1 MRNLARHLVLRTAL
15 FLFLTAQ
22 GFSQDRTPM
31 QRGNK
36 PPLDKEQAVER
47 LQQFR
52 NQRLSR
58 DFIFQFELE
67 HLPRR
72 GDPTLYNGLL
82 WGTWG
87 EQGPLV
93 RARFATEPEAFHGPS
108 LEVLLHNGVQ
118 PKAWFRLL
126 KSDAADQNGQLPK
139 FVELP
144 PNHWYRELLPGVGYT
159 AFDLLMPFTY
169 WEDTRYI
176 KPDKVKGRPAQVYQ
190 AFPPKNFPGAGIKF
204 SSVEYILDDSY
215 NALLR
220 VQLMDKEGKAT
231 QTFKIQDFKKV
242 EDGEWIVKT
251 IDLLDE
257 KTRDKARFRVVAA
270 SLHDALPPLIFD
282 SENPSVPQPA
292 QLQRF

>member
-1 MRNLARHLVLRTAL
+1 MRNLARHLFLRTAFLL
-15 FLFLTAQ
+15 FFTFQ
-22 GFSQDRTPM
+22 GIAQDRIPM
-31 QRGNK
+31 HRGNK
-36 PPLDKEQAVER
+36 PPLTKEQAAER

-72 GDPTLYNGLL
+72 GDSVLYNGVL

-87 EQGPLV
+87 EAGPMI
-93 RARFATEPEAFHGPS
+93 RARFATEPEAFHGKS
-108 LEVLLHNGVQ
+108 LEVLLKNGIQ

-126 KSDAADQNGQLPK
+126 KTDKPDQAGPLPN

-159 AFDLLMPFTY
+159 SFALLMPFTY
-169 WEDTRYI
+169 WENTRYL

-190 AFPPKNFPGAGIKF
+190 AFPPKNFPGAGVKF
-204 SSVEYILDDSY
+204 SSVKYILDDSY

-220 VQLMDKEGKAT
+220 VQLLDKDEKPI
-231 QTFKIQDFKKV
+231 QTFKIQDFKKIQ
-242 EDGEWIVKT
+242 DGEWIVKT
-251 IDLLDE
+251 IDLLNE

-270 SLHDALPPLIFD
+270 KLHDVLHPLVFD
-282 SENPSVPQPA
+282 PEQTAVPQPS
-292 QLQRF
+292 QLKRF